1 MLKTYE
7 VSVFRLHSAGEN
19 KKVPLSH
26 GNLIPIISSKRKRKA
41 GLVWTVVL
49 TKEIKLRFQIS
60 LVQCG

>member
-41 GLVWTVVL
+41 DVFKFLQSKDSIFL
-49 TKEIKLRFQIS
+49 TD
-60 LVQCG
+60 